1 MRCSESSEWMSLY
14 LDGLLSW
21 EQAQHLQAH
30 LAQCE
35 ACRKEW
41 EAMCWLSSFLKA
53 EPVAAPAPDF
63 AAKVALRLRQR
74 EARRRRLYS
83 GMGVIVGSVGLWALA
98 GAALLLLFIVL
109 WQPLIRI
116 ALFGAGL
123 SLLNDVLSVLA
134 VLGKALW
141 SVAYA
146 LSAGPTWLALLGY
159 AALALGLLMLWT
171 RIVFRRWGA
180 FR

>member
-1 MRCSESSEWMSLY
+1 MSLH

-30 LAQCE
+30 LAHCE
-35 ACRKEW
+35 ACHKEW
-41 EAMCWLSSFLKA
+41 EAMCWLSSSLKA
-53 EPVAAPAPDF
+53 EPVATPAPDF
-63 AAKVALRLRQR
+63 AGKVVLRLRQR
-74 EARRRRLYS
+74 EARRRRLCS
-83 GMGVIVGSVGLWALA
+83 SMGVVMGSVGLWALA
-98 GAALLLLFIVL
+98 GTALLSLFVVL

-123 SLLNDVLSVLA
+123 SLLNDVLSILA

-141 SVAYA
+141 SVAYT
-146 LSAGPTWLALLGY
+146 LSTRPTWLLLLGY
-159 AALALGLLMLWT
+159 AALALGLMMLWT

-180 FR
+180 FH